1 MILIVS
7 LPTSWMVVGC
17 VLIVV
22 TLIAVVLKAREVGAL
37 KKEVEELRDTMR
49 MMRYEEANLSRML
62 HTADKHPELMEQD
75 EETGEETG
83 EDTDEENTGTTEIA
97 EEATENPEAPEG
109 TESSEKAE
117 ETESSEATESPEE
130 AEEAEWR
137 SGR

>member
-1 MILIVS
+1 MILIAS

-22 TLIAVVLKAREVGAL
+22 TLIAVVLFALKAREVGAL

-83 EDTDEENTGTTEIA
+83 EDTGETGIRPFGA
-97 EEATENPEAPEG
+97 
-109 TESSEKAE
+109 
-117 ETESSEATESPEE
+117 
-130 AEEAEWR
+130 
-137 SGR
+137 